1 MGFAICLQTRRA
13 RKKDENPLHSLQSS
27 EEKTPLIPFAKMA
40 TYISLLDDAETMMD
54 EFDAIRKCAKSQKSP
69 RKYVNEWFRKTFPRY
84 EGRAGVG

>member
-1 MGFAICLQTRRA
+1 
-13 RKKDENPLHSLQSS
+13 
-27 EEKTPLIPFAKMA
+27 MA

-84 EGRAGVG
+84 EDVPELDEENRINPQSQGSLKNKEERKNEDESKRLFL